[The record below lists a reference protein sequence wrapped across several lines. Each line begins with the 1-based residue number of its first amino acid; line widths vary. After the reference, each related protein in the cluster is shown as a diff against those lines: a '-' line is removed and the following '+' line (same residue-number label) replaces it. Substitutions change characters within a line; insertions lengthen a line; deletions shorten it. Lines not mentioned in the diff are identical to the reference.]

1 MGNPLSGLL
10 AEIFIQHIEDNHISN
25 ILQSHNIKCYSRY
38 VDDTFIIYENE
49 KTNEQILQSFNKLHN
64 NLKFLQ
70 EIEVN
75 NTIHF
80 LDITTIKQKNKSGFN
95 IYRKSGST
103 NHSIPITSEH
113 QNSHKLNNFKFFINR
128 LIQTPLSKNNY
139 NKEYNKII
147 QIPNEN
153 GYNRSLIKELIHKK
167 ERIVKQKSKYRY
179 IKKC

>member
-1 MGNPLSGLL
+1 M
-10 AEIFIQHIEDNHISN
+10 
-25 ILQSHNIKCYSRY
+25 
-38 VDDTFIIYENE
+38 
-49 KTNEQILQSFNKLHN
+49 
-64 NLKFLQ
+64 Q